1 MQMPVKRNRP
11 EIVAVQLTAQEKQE
25 LKQAADRATM
35 ALSVFV
41 RAIALA
47 AVRRDEIIVTDAKAA

>member
-1 MQMPVKRNRP
+1 MPPHRKRP
-11 EIVAVQLTAQEKQE
+11 EIVAVQLTGQEKQE

-47 AVRRDEIIVTDAKAA
+47 AVRRGEIIVTDAKMA